1 VRQFPDLFV
10 PDYNATLQQA
20 MFLAN
25 SPLLEP
31 LLAPRDGNLSAKLAS
46 LPDDA
51 RRVKAAF
58 RAVFGREPDREELKT
73 SADYLAA
80 HPGER
85 GQRQLLWALLTST
98 EFQVNH

>member
-1 VRQFPDLFV
+1 
-10 PDYNATLQQA
+10 

-31 LLAPRDGNLSAKLAS
+31 LLAPRDGNLSVKLAS
-46 LPDDA
+46 LPDNPQ
-51 RRVKAAF
+51 RVKAAF
-58 RAVFGREPDREELKT
+58 HSVFGREPDREELKT
-73 SADYLAA
+73 SSAYLAT
-80 HPGER
+80 HPGEP